1 MSFFNFILFLYF
13 ILEIVSESNDSSSE
27 TNNNIN
33 EEFMKSLNLSLH
45 LHTILTYLF
54 NRSDICTDDLSKNYN
69 NISSLEE
76 LYEYSSKG
84 FLDMSSFSSCIK
96 NDSNNFFSFYPN
108 LTKEA
113 RNDIA
118 HLKGNLDQHLWI
130 FGVCLKTVNCSEE
143 KITQIFYSVNELFNL
158 TFQLYNHSNVIVKD
172 FKKTKSE
179 IASTKNIILNLIP
192 LFFLF
197 IQIIF
202 MIIKIIPTKL
212 FICCL
217 KRKYLRVSE
226 KGESLKNV
234 DNLLNSDSLA
244 RQLTLK
250 IRKCFSISEILDDL
264 VFSRKND
271 LFKDEDMTYIKGVRT
286 LGLIF
291 FIFGFNFII
300 MYNYPLCLSEKDKRE
315 EYMKDSRTSF
325 LVISLR
331 LGPALLLSASGYS
344 LCYKFLNFL
353 DRKLVNFAPEN
364 NEQNSNSNID
374 NSQNK
379 DLQKNEDNNNTDKIA
394 EKIINKNTS
403 MSSSEQNSSN
413 DDYYENTFG
422 IKFYNEDVAKTE
434 LNKLFKGQKINEKV
448 LLSQISTDQIP
459 YYIYF
464 NFVFRQLHKLVFT
477 ALGILTFR
485 RSIPILL
492 MVYGGTPLMH
502 YIYETFF
509 NKLGTTFPNYLY
521 FGNFVDLF
529 SNNDGFLMMQ
539 LYCIPV
545 SEFNYFIVCSILIF
559 ICYKKKLRLDIILS
573 LLIFI
578 DMAFKIA
585 YIVPEIQERNPGIFY
600 TDSPY
605 QRFFLNPIFN
615 FDFFL
620 IGMMF
625 GIMNYVVQNGMVKK
639 ESLINERP
647 FVKIPL
653 SLLKLSDY
661 TKNKNFIHFI
671 IIVILMIFF
680 LIIVPIL
687 FSQNFEDII
696 ESESPPIYF
705 VIFSLIDIELFI
717 YCFHFV
723 LMSCYVSGRNLFFK
737 IFNAHI
743 SSYGVKLSFWVIMG
757 VPTLTYLLIY
767 SNEANI
773 NLSFF
778 MVLVYASITLI
789 NAVVIGLVYFLFLEM
804 PYKKLIKLYFNISEE
819 INKLYLEDECDDNE
833 KDDIGMNELSEKDL
847 IGENNDEKTKL
858 KEEDDVED
866 DI

>member
-13 ILEIVSESNDSSSE
+13 ILEIVSETNDYSSE

-96 NDSNNFFSFYPN
+96 NDSNNFFSFYPY

-118 HLKGNLDQHLWI
+118 HLKGDLSQYLWI
-130 FGVCLKTVNCSEE
+130 FGACLKTVNCSEDN
-143 KITQIFYSVNELFNL
+143 ITKIFYSVNELFDL
-158 TFQLYNHSNVIVKD
+158 TFKLYNYSNVIVKD
-172 FKKTKSE
+172 YKKTKSE
-179 IASTKNIILNLIP
+179 ITSTENIILNLIP

-217 KRKYLRVSE
+217 KRKYLREAE
-226 KGESLKNV
+226 KGKSLKNV

-422 IKFYNEDVAKTE
+422 IKFYNEDVTKTE

-509 NKLGTTFPNYLY
+509 NKLGTTFPNY
-521 FGNFVDLF
+521 
-529 SNNDGFLMMQ
+529 NN
-539 LYCIPV
+539 
-545 SEFNYFIVCSILIF
+545 
-559 ICYKKKLRLDIILS
+559 
-573 LLIFI
+573 
-578 DMAFKIA
+578 
-585 YIVPEIQERNPGIFY
+585 
-600 TDSPY
+600 
-605 QRFFLNPIFN
+605 
-615 FDFFL
+615 
-620 IGMMF
+620 
-625 GIMNYVVQNGMVKK
+625 
-639 ESLINERP
+639 
-647 FVKIPL
+647 
-653 SLLKLSDY
+653 
-661 TKNKNFIHFI
+661 
-671 IIVILMIFF
+671 
-680 LIIVPIL
+680 
-687 FSQNFEDII
+687 
-696 ESESPPIYF
+696 
-705 VIFSLIDIELFI
+705 
-717 YCFHFV
+717 
-723 LMSCYVSGRNLFFK
+723 
-737 IFNAHI
+737 
-743 SSYGVKLSFWVIMG
+743 
-757 VPTLTYLLIY
+757 
-767 SNEANI
+767 
-773 NLSFF
+773 
-778 MVLVYASITLI
+778 
-789 NAVVIGLVYFLFLEM
+789 
-804 PYKKLIKLYFNISEE
+804 
-819 INKLYLEDECDDNE
+819 
-833 KDDIGMNELSEKDL
+833 
-847 IGENNDEKTKL
+847 
-858 KEEDDVED
+858 
-866 DI
+866 